1 MTRKPLLVLCTL
13 ACTVLAG
20 CPDDLPVIPQWDADW
35 ALPLPTQSIPLDS
48 SFGGITVPPNTSFP
62 IDFPVQQQPLDQ
74 TFSTLD
80 LGERLRPGS
89 KIVLTIGKA
98 ATTALSIVDTIFVG
112 ESSTALNA
120 TDPRTIRLRV
130 DLASGATASTDTIT
144 ITTANLDMIQDVARF
159 GGFLFVQAR
168 GVASS
173 GAAGYTFTGT
183 EVLTVR
189 AQIIARVAIA
199 K

>member
-35 ALPLPTQSIPLDS
+35 ALPLPSQTINLPDEWGTL
-48 SFGGITVPPNTSFP
+48 TVPPNTTFP

-120 TDPRTIRLRV
+120 TDPCTIRLRV